1 MKIGVMV
8 ESFRKGFR
16 EGVEEAA
23 KLGVSGLQAYMT
35 PYGYMTAED
44 MSAAR
49 VRETLD
55 IVSSNGLEF
64 SAICGDFGMG
74 FDNEDRGSLKN
85 PKSWAAI
92 S

>member
-1 MKIGVMV
+1 MCADGRKYANEDRCYGGVI
-8 ESFRKGFR
+8 SQGLQ

-55 IVSSNGLEF
+55 IVSSTDWNF
-64 SAICGDFGMG
+64 PPYAVISA
-74 FDNEDRGSLKN
+74 
-85 PKSWAAI
+85 WALTTKI
-92 S
+92 IIGYM